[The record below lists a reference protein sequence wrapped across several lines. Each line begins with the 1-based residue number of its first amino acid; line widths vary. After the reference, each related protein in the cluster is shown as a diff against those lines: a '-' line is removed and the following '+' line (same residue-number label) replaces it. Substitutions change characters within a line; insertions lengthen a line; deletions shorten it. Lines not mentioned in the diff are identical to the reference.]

1 MVNNRQIHLAGLV
14 ETRSVHSAVI
24 DIYGCLVEISSV
36 MDVPLKSVLY
46 IQLSWPLKS
55 VLYIQLSWPFG

>member
-14 ETRSVHSAVI
+14 EIRSVHSDVI
-24 DIYGCLVEISSV
+24 DIYGCLIEISSV

-46 IQLSWPLKS
+46 IQLSWL
-55 VLYIQLSWPFG
+55 FG